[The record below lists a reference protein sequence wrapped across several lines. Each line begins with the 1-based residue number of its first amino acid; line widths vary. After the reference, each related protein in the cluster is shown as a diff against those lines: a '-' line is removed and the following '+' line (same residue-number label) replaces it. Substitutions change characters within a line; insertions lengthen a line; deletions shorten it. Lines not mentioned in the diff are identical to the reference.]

1 MYDRSWRYVR
11 TSLPIIHYFWT
22 INWFF
27 ILIDST
33 MYIIPAIDVLDKK
46 VVRLR
51 EGNYDDV
58 THYEISLEE
67 QIEKYHANGTEIVHI
82 IDLNGAK
89 GDFSNQQYL
98 FAVLKKTDMKVQY
111 GGGVRSIDKVK
122 ELVDAGVYRVIV
134 GTQAITN
141 PSFLEELSALNEG
154 RVKYADHVVVAIDVL
169 DEVIKYSGWLES
181 SPIKLIEYIDKCLAL
196 GFYRFLCTDIS
207 KDGKLG
213 GAGVELYKK
222 LLDHSPIIKLIAS
235 GGISSMEDIQ
245 ALQDLQNVESV
256 VVGKA
261 IYENRISIDEI
272 KDWNLKALIKF

>member
-1 MYDRSWRYVR
+1 
-11 TSLPIIHYFWT
+11 
-22 INWFF
+22 
-27 ILIDST
+27 

-51 EGNYDDV
+51 EGNYQDV
-58 THYEISLEE
+58 TTYDISLED
-67 QIEKYHANGTEIVHI
+67 QIKKYYANGTELVHI

-89 GDFSNQQYL
+89 GDFSNQEYL
-98 FAVLKKTDMKVQY
+98 FDIIRKTDMKVQY

-141 PSFLEELSALNEG
+141 PSFLEELATLNQG
-154 RVKYADHVVVAIDVL
+154 PVKYADHIVIAIDVL

-196 GFYRFLCTDIS
+196 GFFRFLCTDIS

-213 GAGVELYKK
+213 GAGVELYQK

-235 GGISSMEDIQ
+235 GGISSMQDIEELN
-245 ALQDLQNVESV
+245 ALKRIESV

-261 IYENRISIDEI
+261 IYENKISIEEI

>member
-1 MYDRSWRYVR
+1 
-11 TSLPIIHYFWT
+11 
-22 INWFF
+22 
-27 ILIDST
+27 
-33 MYIIPAIDVLDKK
+33 MYIIPAIDVLDRK

-58 THYEISLEE
+58 TTYEVSLED
-67 QIEKYHANGTEIVHI
+67 QIKSYYANGTEIVHI

-89 GDFSNQQYL
+89 GDFTNQEYL
-98 FAVLKKTDMKVQY
+98 FEVLQKTEMKVQY

-141 PSFLEELSALNEG
+141 PNFLEELSTLNEG
-154 RVKYADHVVVAIDVL
+154 RVKYADHIVIAIDVL
-169 DEVIKYSGWLES
+169 DEVIKYSGWQES

-196 GFYRFLCTDIS
+196 GFFRFLCTDIS

-235 GGISSMEDIQ
+235 GGISSMADIEE
-245 ALQDLQNVESV
+245 LQQLDKIESV

-261 IYENRISIDEI
+261 IYENRISIEEI
-272 KDWNLKALIKF
+272 KDWNLKSLIKF

>member
-1 MYDRSWRYVR
+1 
-11 TSLPIIHYFWT
+11 
-22 INWFF
+22 
-27 ILIDST
+27 

-51 EGNYDDV
+51 EGDYNDV
-58 THYEISLEE
+58 TTYDISLEE
-67 QIEKYHANGTEIVHI
+67 QIQKYHANGTEMVHI

-89 GDFSNQQYL
+89 GDFSNQSYL
-98 FAVLKKTDMKVQY
+98 FDIIHHTDMRVQY
-111 GGGVRSIDKVK
+111 GGGVRNIEMIK

-141 PSFLEELSALNEG
+141 PGFLEELSLLNEG
-154 RVKYADHVVVAIDVL
+154 RVKYADHIVIAIDVL

-181 SPIKLIEYIDKCLAL
+181 SPIKLIEYIDKCLSL
-196 GFYRFLCTDIS
+196 GFFRFLCTDIS

-222 LLDHSPIIKLIAS
+222 LLEHSPIIKLIGS
-235 GGISSMEDIQ
+235 GGISSMRDIEELN
-245 ALQDLQNVESV
+245 ALGRMESC

-261 IYENRISIDEI
+261 IYENKISIEEI
-272 KDWNLKALIKF
+272 KDWNLKALINF